1 MIQPRSKSMLGK
13 TLRNR
18 YKIVQV
24 LGSGGFGDTY
34 LAQDMDLPGKPQC
47 VVKQLRL
54 KDTSAAVQSIARN
67 LFEREAEYL
76 YRIGNAHPQIPD
88 LFAYFTE
95 NDEFFLVEEFVD
107 GHSLL
112 EEFPSGTRLPES
124 QVLGLTLEILE
135 ILAFVHQ
142 QQVIHR
148 DIKLANLM
156 RRQRDAKIMLI
167 DFGAVKDV
175 SVLSTNTQGQTNVTV
190 SIGSPGYMPSEQAK
204 GKPRLSSDVYAVGM
218 IAIQLLT
225 GISPDHL
232 MEDPDTGEVVWR
244 QYAPAVSDSFAE
256 VLQIMVRYDFRQR
269 YPNAGEAFKALSA
282 IAAPGAIAPT
292 QAINTPNVISSTVV
306 TPQSYQNP
314 PITPA
319 GSTPAG
325 ITPPT
330 VISPP
335 QIQPQQPLS
344 YPAERPLGNLQSQ
357 PQSPSQS
364 AFPNLPQGLPP
375 KPAQSKQNPWV
386 IVAAVLAATVGAA
399 VVTIAKL
406 PHRSADAPGA
416 KSPTVS
422 ERSVDKGIEKSP
434 DQVPD
439 ASDSTPEPSPS
450 APPEPTTS
458 RTIPKNN
465 PSQPA
470 QNANSRFLQVEITS
484 TQPYRHPSGLFTMN
498 IPTGWDLQDGSK
510 PGEVIQLWFDP
521 SKNALIGVDIFSAPP
536 GMSRDQLVSA
546 LQNFLQNTF
555 GNKSGFFMQEPV
567 PQPDGS
573 SLIVWGFKENIQGIQ
588 GDILGN
594 SFIEQKGNKVSVLTT
609 GVLSE
614 QYERLKPEY
623 EKIVNSYRINPTV
636 QLP

>member
-1 MIQPRSKSMLGK
+1 MIQPRSKSMLGQ

-54 KDTSAAVQSIARN
+54 KDTSPAVQPIARN

-112 EEFPSGTRLPES
+112 EEFPSGIQLPES

-156 RRQRDAKIMLI
+156 RRRRDAKIMLI

-175 SVLSTNTQGQTNVTV
+175 SVLSTDTKGHTNVTV

-225 GISPDHL
+225 GINPDHL

-244 QYAPAVSDSFAE
+244 QYVPAVSDSFAE

-292 QAINTPNVISSTVV
+292 QAINNPNVISSTVV
-306 TPQSYQNP
+306 TPQSYHNP
-314 PITPA
+314 PL
-319 GSTPAG
+319 TPAG

-335 QIQPQQPLS
+335 QTQPQQPSS
-344 YPAERPLGNLQSQ
+344 YPTESPSEKIASQ
-357 PQSPSQS
+357 PGSHSQN
-364 AFPNLPQGLPP
+364 PPQGFPP
-375 KPAQSKQNPWV
+375 KPEQSKQNPWV

-406 PHRSADAPGA
+406 PRRSADAPGA

-422 ERSVDKGIEKSP
+422 ERSIDKGRVKSP
-434 DQVPD
+434 DQEPD
-439 ASDSTPEPSPS
+439 GSDSTPEPSPS
-450 APPEPTTS
+450 DSPEPTTS
-458 RTIPKNN
+458 RTIPRNS
-465 PSQPA
+465 PSQPS
-470 QNANSRFLQVEITS
+470 QNANSPFLQVEITG
-484 TQPYRHPSGLFTMN
+484 TQSYRHPSGLFTMN

-546 LQNFLQNTF
+546 LQTFLRNTF
-555 GNKSGFFMQEPV
+555 GNKSGFFMREPV

-573 SLIVWGFKENIQGIQ
+573 SLIVWGFKENIQGVQ

-623 EKIVNSYRINPTV
+623 EKIVNSYRINPAV
-636 QLP
+636 GLP